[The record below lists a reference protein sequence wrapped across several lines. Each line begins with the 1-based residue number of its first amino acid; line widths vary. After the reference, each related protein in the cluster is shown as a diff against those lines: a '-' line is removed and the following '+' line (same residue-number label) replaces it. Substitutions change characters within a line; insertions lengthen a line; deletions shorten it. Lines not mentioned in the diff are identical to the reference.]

1 MKRIITSVF
10 TIFVAA
16 IVYGQ
21 TDNSDIDI
29 VQAIFGKNKRII
41 ISEYLQLADDQQ
53 NSFWKLY
60 DQYEEKRKSIE
71 RQRFMILKDYADNY
85 LQLDAEKA
93 ERLITQ
99 FMKTD
104 GQYNTLHQT
113 YYKKMAKI
121 TGTLKAATFIQLET
135 FIQTALQS
143 NLQSQIP
150 VIGELQ
156 RQDNKNG
163 INKIRE

>member
-1 MKRIITSVF
+1 MKKVITSLF
-10 TIFVAA
+10 TILLTG
-16 IVYGQ
+16 IMYGQ

-29 VQAIFGKNKRII
+29 VQAIFGKNKRVI
-41 ISEYLQLADDQQ
+41 ISEYIQLAGDEQH
-53 NSFWKLY
+53 SFWKLY

-85 LQLDAEKA
+85 IHLDADKA
-93 ERLITQ
+93 GRLITD

-104 GQYNTLHQT
+104 DEYNTLHKT
-113 YYKKMAKI
+113 YFKKMAKI

-163 INKIRE
+163 ADKTRN

>member
-29 VQAIFGKNKRII
+29 VQAIFGKNKRMII
-41 ISEYLQLADDQQ
+41 GEYLPLAGNEAQ
-53 NSFWKLY
+53 SFWKLY

-85 LQLDAEKA
+85 LQLDADKA
-93 ERLITQ
+93 GRLITH
-99 FMKTD
+99 FMETD
-104 GQYNTLHQT
+104 EAYNTLHKT

-121 TGTLKAATFIQLET
+121 TGALKAATFIQLET

-163 INKIRE
+163 INKIRA